1 MDTDI
6 NKVKCG
12 KVGICSVVTC
22 LTPDQKHEHKVWT
35 IYVDDD
41 EKITVHFTPGH
52 FETPNKSYDI
62 LLVKDG
68 EIVSNAMIYAQICWF
83 FLHNQKK
90 TKTSKKEKD
99 NQSVDESYEP
109 AFSKTPK
116 KRKTSGHRPLYFKGA
131 EPA

>member
-1 MDTDI
+1 MNTDI
-6 NKVKCG
+6 NKIKSG
-12 KVGICSVVTC
+12 KVGICSVVTL
-22 LTPDQKHEHKVWT
+22 LTPEDKHKHKVWT

-41 EKITVHFTPGH
+41 EKITVHNDPGH

-68 EIVSNAMIYAQICWF
+68 EIVSNAMIYAQICCF

-90 TKTSKKEKD
+90 NKPVKKEKAV
-99 NQSVDESYEP
+99 NEIDENYEP

-131 EPA
+131 EQV